1 MVVQISVRLS
11 FCCCLDFMNYYS
23 MYLHFPK
30 RLQPPLFLTRRI
42 KLLFSPQI
50 IEVVAIYQFGLV
62 IVLNHTHVFILI
74 YIHYRIISAF
84 YKNIVLIIE
93 FADIFS
99 ERNWICDI
107 YIDDIRSCRPA
118 TKTTILQRKKYKLYY
133 VSILY
138 CIKSYAHSKFSF
150 PAPTSKWYLAMPR
163 SSWA

>member
-1 MVVQISVRLS
+1 
-11 FCCCLDFMNYYS
+11 MNYHS

-30 RLQPPLFLTRRI
+30 RLQPQLFLTRRI

-62 IVLNHTHVFILI
+62 IVLNQPHVFILI

-99 ERNWICDI
+99 ERN
-107 YIDDIRSCRPA
+107 
-118 TKTTILQRKKYKLYY
+118 
-133 VSILY
+133 
-138 CIKSYAHSKFSF
+138 
-150 PAPTSKWYLAMPR
+150 
-163 SSWA
+163 